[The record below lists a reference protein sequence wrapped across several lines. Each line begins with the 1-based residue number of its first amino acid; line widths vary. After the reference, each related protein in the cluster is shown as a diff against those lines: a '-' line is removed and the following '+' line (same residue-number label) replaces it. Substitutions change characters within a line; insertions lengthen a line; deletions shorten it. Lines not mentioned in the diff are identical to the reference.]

1 MGQAKLRG
9 TREQRVAQAVAKRA
23 EQQRWAP
30 AVLAARRDPRWRKAL
45 KHERRSI
52 LVEHALSLGIIAPAQ
67 EKSDAQA

>member
-52 LVEHALSLGIIAPAQ
+52 LVEHALALGIVKREEPT
-67 EKSDAQA
+67 DAAA